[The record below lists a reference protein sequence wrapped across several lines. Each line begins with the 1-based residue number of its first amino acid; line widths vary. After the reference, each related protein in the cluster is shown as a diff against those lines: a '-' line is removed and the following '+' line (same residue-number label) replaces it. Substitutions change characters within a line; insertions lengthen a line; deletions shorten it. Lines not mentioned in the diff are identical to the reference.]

1 MFPNTYFPPPNL
13 PPLWSLE
20 NRKCL
25 VIYYISSLKYLQ
37 GRRKRAEKPQE
48 EEVMLHCVSGTEI
61 STHCLY
67 KETLLIILVGYMLA
81 KDISETL

>member
-1 MFPNTYFPPPNL
+1 
-13 PPLWSLE
+13 
-20 NRKCL
+20 
-25 VIYYISSLKYLQ
+25 
-37 GRRKRAEKPQE
+37 
-48 EEVMLHCVSGTEI
+48 MLHCVSGTEI